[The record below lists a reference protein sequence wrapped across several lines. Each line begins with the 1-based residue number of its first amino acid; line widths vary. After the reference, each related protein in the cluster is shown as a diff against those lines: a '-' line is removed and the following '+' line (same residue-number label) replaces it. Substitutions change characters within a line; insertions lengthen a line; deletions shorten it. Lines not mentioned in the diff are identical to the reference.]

1 MIDAVIFVPAF
12 SALVAE
18 LNTTHPNMLQRDETG
33 AITMPPVVTGF
44 ARTPATTRED
54 RVLVYARLNDA
65 DAAQYRS
72 IQHMEVLAETAFT
85 GKGTADRLYQMVF
98 DDLEKL
104 AKYDSVHQRV
114 RIITDPE
121 TGEEQQIRQDKFGIL
136 AGA

>member
-1 MIDAVIFVPAF
+1 MIEAIIYVPNF
-12 SALVAE
+12 PALVAYLDE
-18 LNTTHPNMLQRDETG
+18 HAPEMLSRDETG

-44 ARTPATTRED
+44 ARTPATTREG
-54 RVLVYARLNDA
+54 RVLVYARLTET

-72 IQHMEVLAETAFT
+72 IQQMEVLAETEYT

-98 DDLEKL
+98 DDPEKL

>member
-1 MIDAVIFVPAF
+1 MIDTILFVPNMP
-12 SALVAE
+12 ALVTE
-18 LNTTHPNMLQRDETG
+18 LNATHPNMLQRDETG

-98 DDLEKL
+98 DDPEKL

-114 RIITDPE
+114 RTITDPE
-121 TGEEQQIRQDKFGIL
+121 TGEERQIRQDKFGIL

>member
-1 MIDAVIFVPAF
+1 MIDAVLYVPNMPALA
-12 SALVAE
+12 SA
-18 LNTTHPNMLQRDETG
+18 LNTTYPHMLPRDETG
-33 AITMPPVVTGF
+33 TITIPPVVTGF
-44 ARTPATTRED
+44 ARTPAAIRDD
-54 RVLVYARLNDA
+54 RVLVYARLTET

-72 IQHMEVLAETAFT
+72 IQQMEVLAETEYT

-98 DDLEKL
+98 DDPEKL

-114 RIITDPE
+114 RTITGLE

>member
-1 MIDAVIFVPAF
+1 MIDTILFVP
-12 SALVAE
+12 SMPALVTE
-18 LNTTHPNMLQRDETG
+18 LNATHPNMLQRDETG

-72 IQHMEVLAETAFT
+72 IQQMEVLAETAFT

-98 DDLEKL
+98 DDPEKL

>member
-1 MIDAVIFVPAF
+1 MIDTILFVP
-12 SALVAE
+12 SLPALVTE
-18 LNTTHPNMLQRDETG
+18 LNATHPNMLQRDETG

-44 ARTPATTRED
+44 ARTPATTRDD

-85 GKGTADRLYQMVF
+85 GRGTADRLYQMVF
-98 DDLEKL
+98 DDPEKL